1 MSKAKKI
8 LAILLSVI
16 LGCGAIGGVIYGV
29 TKSQERAVT
38 VIPASEVNYGGGNWD
53 YTTSVSGLVTA
64 DAAQDIYLSSTETV
78 SEVMVVEGQAVR
90 EGDVLMAYDTTTT
103 NMNLEKEKL
112 AQQQIQLRIDVANK
126 NLETLRR
133 LTPYSE
139 EPFDPGWDIPDI
151 IIPDEPEIDLAAVK
165 AVDKLD
171 AKTLP
176 YNVTPEVWA
185 KAGFKEPDSEK
196 STGEE
201 EMDFGPVY
209 GTEDEPY
216 RFLVKEGTVITP
228 EFLMMLRKVAFMYGG
243 PFYVALEVR
252 EGDTGDGMLLQR
264 WTLNAVKIRKDL
276 TGWKGIISLEPL
288 ESTLTPTPTA
298 TPTPTGTLTPTPTE
312 DQDATP
318 TPTEDPDATP
328 TPTEDPDA
336 TPTPT
341 EDPDVT
347 STPGEDPEE
356 TPTPGED
363 PDATPTP
370 GENPEATPVIPEA
383 TGTPADE
390 SSTPAVTDVPEPE
403 NTGSALAE
411 SFTAGA
417 GEFDGSLSFSNF
429 DFGTANLTDGYL
441 LTATEDSSAIASALG
456 LIDPNAMMTQEE
468 INRAKKDEEL
478 NLKALDLDLR
488 ESNLRIASAE
498 KAVENGIV
506 RARMNGIVK
515 KVSDPEN
522 PPQDGSRFLTVSA
535 AEGFYVK
542 SALSEQLLGK
552 VNVGDTVTIT
562 SWMNGMTYDGT
573 IRDISPY
580 PDTSGMF
587 GDSSLNSSFYPI
599 TISVG
604 DANLTNGDWLQ
615 VSLVPNNSVGITGE
629 AMLYI
634 FKAFVLDEDGGKF
647 VYMRGEDGKLHKQE
661 VELGK
666 LAGDGYEVI
675 SGLTP
680 EDYIAFP
687 YGKNVKEGAKTREG
701 TLSDIYSGM

>member
-53 YTTSVSGLVTA
+53 YTTTVSGMVTA

-151 IIPDEPEIDLAAVK
+151 IIPDEPEIDLSKVK

-185 KAGFKEPDSEK
+185 KAGMKEPDSEK

-201 EMDFGPVY
+201 EMDFGPMY

-264 WTLNAVKIRKDL
+264 WTLNAVKIRKDF

-288 ESTLTPTPTA
+288 ESTRTPTPTA
-298 TPTPTGTLTPTPTE
+298 TPTPTGTL
-312 DQDATP
+312 TP

-341 EDPDVT
+341 EDPD
-347 STPGEDPEE
+347 
-356 TPTPGED
+356 
-363 PDATPTP
+363 ATPTP
-370 GENPEATPVIPEA
+370 T
-383 TGTPADE
+383 
-390 SSTPAVTDVPEPE
+390 
-403 NTGSALAE
+403 
-411 SFTAGA
+411 
-417 GEFDGSLSFSNF
+417 
-429 DFGTANLTDGYL
+429 
-441 LTATEDSSAIASALG
+441 
-456 LIDPNAMMTQEE
+456 
-468 INRAKKDEEL
+468 
-478 NLKALDLDLR
+478 
-488 ESNLRIASAE
+488 
-498 KAVENGIV
+498 
-506 RARMNGIVK
+506 
-515 KVSDPEN
+515 
-522 PPQDGSRFLTVSA
+522 
-535 AEGFYVK
+535 
-542 SALSEQLLGK
+542 
-552 VNVGDTVTIT
+552 
-562 SWMNGMTYDGT
+562 
-573 IRDISPY
+573 
-580 PDTSGMF
+580 
-587 GDSSLNSSFYPI
+587 
-599 TISVG
+599 
-604 DANLTNGDWLQ
+604 
-615 VSLVPNNSVGITGE
+615 
-629 AMLYI
+629 
-634 FKAFVLDEDGGKF
+634 
-647 VYMRGEDGKLHKQE
+647 
-661 VELGK
+661 
-666 LAGDGYEVI
+666 
-675 SGLTP
+675 
-680 EDYIAFP
+680 
-687 YGKNVKEGAKTREG
+687 
-701 TLSDIYSGM
+701 